1 MRWGGLVAE
10 RRGRGCGGEGEE
22 RECGGWGVQGTPT
35 HSGQV
40 WHTEQR
46 RSTVR
51 VAGCGTPTRWWCR
64 RGHGRMW
71 HTDARA
77 GRGEQTRGTQLRDL
91 RAASSHVW
99 PGGDVSRGVWVAH
112 VAGLPLWAALVRWSV
127 GVLRRGGEE
136 GVKRRKR
143 KIERRMLVWVWV
155 WRREEEGAPNRPV
168 WQSVWPHRCCRW
180 RSGGRGRRV
189 WPWAQQWAWRLAYSC
204 AWRSA

>member
-1 MRWGGLVAE
+1 
-10 RRGRGCGGEGEE
+10 
-22 RECGGWGVQGTPT
+22 
-35 HSGQV
+35 
-40 WHTEQR
+40 
-46 RSTVR
+46 
-51 VAGCGTPTRWWCR
+51 
-64 RGHGRMW
+64 MW
-71 HTDARA
+71 HTNAAVVPTRAWPDVAHGREGWPGRADARHPATGPPRRFLPRMA
-77 GRGEQTRGTQLRDL
+77 GC
-91 RAASSHVW
+91 
-99 PGGDVSRGVWVAH
+99 DVSRGVWVAH

-143 KIERRMLVWVWV
+143 ERRMLVWVWV